1 MSTAY
6 RHDTQSVLDYVFD
19 WGTNWLAESETI
31 TGHTITTTGTV
42 TVDSS
47 TAAAGTVTVWLSG
60 AAGSRVQVTCRITT
74 NQGRTDDRTL
84 TLLVGE
90 R

>member
-6 RHDTQSVLDYVFD
+6 RIDPDATLDWAFD
-19 WGTNWLAESETI
+19 WSAWLAASETI
-31 TGHTITTTGTV
+31 TGHTITADGTV

-47 TAAAGTVTVWLSG
+47 SAAAGTVTVWLSG
-60 AAGSRVQVTCRITT
+60 AAGSRVQVTCRIVT

>member
-1 MSTAY
+1 M
-6 RHDTQSVLDYVFD
+6 
-19 WGTNWLAESETI
+19 AESETI

-47 TAAAGTVTVWLSG
+47 SVSAGAVTVWLSG
-60 AAGSRVQVTCRITT
+60 AAGSRVQVTCRIVT

>member
-1 MSTAY
+1 MSTAF
-6 RHDTQSVLDYVFD
+6 RIDPDATLDWAFD
-19 WGTNWLAESETI
+19 WSAWLAESETI
-31 TGHTITTTGTV
+31 TEHTITTTGTV

-47 TAAAGTVTVWLSG
+47 SAAAAAVTIWLSG
-60 AAGSRVQVTCRITT
+60 ASGNRAEVTCQIVT
-74 NQGRTDDRTL
+74 NQGRVDDRSL